1 MLFVLSL
8 LFMMRATLKRLNVF
22 DPAFMRKVKRTLSAY
37 KGSMETSAK
46 KSMSREAFVDIDEKG
61 AAWYLGH
68 MQSATTVLAEKV
80 RDADFILE
88 IRDARLPFTTENPNI
103 RKLTAGK
110 PRLVIFNKAELAN
123 EDCNRAIQAYYENSG
138 AFALFTSAQRCWKD
152 VVEAVQRFTTHVL
165 PPQPYKTV
173 AQVGLVVGMPNVG
186 KSTLI
191 NSLRLAH
198 EYQFHREDFRRSRA
212 PETVSITPGTTR
224 GMKLVPL
231 SKDPPVVLYDTPG
244 LTLPGCFTKE
254 AGLKLAACGI
264 IPTNDVSLP
273 QGMVARYIYDILV
286 AAGSSEHMA
295 ECLHLPR
302 IPISFDDCVAM
313 ICERSG
319 SSGQTEM
326 GNLDPV
332 RAQRFFVHD
341 FTVGNLGKI
350 TLDALPRR
358 VLRSAEPPSSA
369 PLLEGGDSSEF
380 GSSAGRDDDDF
391 VMTHHVET
399 TDVVDRYPDHMRDV
413 LEALKG
419 PLRHNSNNNSEGG
432 RVGRDAAR
440 RSSASVGGADESSA
454 DTVISRKRGPI
465 SRATAYDEQL
475 KRHTRLAPGR

>member
-1 MLFVLSL
+1 
-8 LFMMRATLKRLNVF
+8 MRASCRRWNVF
-22 DPAFMRKVKRTLSAY
+22 DPAFMRKVKRTLNAY
-37 KGSMETSAK
+37 KGSMEGSAK
-46 KSMSREAFVDIDEKG
+46 KAMSREAFVDIDEKG

-80 RDADFILE
+80 KDADFILE

-123 EDCNRAIQAYYENSG
+123 EDCNRAIQEYYENNG
-138 AFALFTSAQRCWKD
+138 TFALFTSAQRCWKD
-152 VVEAVQRFTTHVL
+152 VVESVQRFTTHIL

-173 AQVGLVVGMPNVG
+173 AHVGLVVGMPNVG

-254 AGLKLAACGI
+254 SGLKLAACGI
-264 IPTNDVSLP
+264 IPMNDVSLP
-273 QGMVARYIYDILV
+273 QGMVARYLYDIL
-286 AAGSSEHMA
+286 AASGSSEHMA

-302 IPISFDDCVAM
+302 VPISFDDCIAM

-341 FTVGNLGKI
+341 FMMGNMGKI
-350 TLDALPRR
+350 TLDVLPRR
-358 VLRSAEPPSSA
+358 VLRSSQPLNAA
-369 PLLEGGDSSEF
+369 PLLESGSTAYEGPNGAAASSDADEY
-380 GSSAGRDDDDF
+380 
-391 VMTHHVET
+391 VLTHHVET

-419 PLRHNSNNNSEGG
+419 PLHSGGTVRRGNRGGSPNGSSTGASSGGG
-432 RVGRDAAR
+432 RTRDAAD
-440 RSSASVGGADESSA
+440 A
-454 DTVISRKRGPI
+454 VISRKRGPI
-465 SRATAYDEQL
+465 SRATAFDTQL

>member
-1 MLFVLSL
+1 MRTTLS
-8 LFMMRATLKRLNVF
+8 RCNVF

-37 KGSMETSAK
+37 KGSMEGSAK

-68 MQSATTVLAEKV
+68 MQSASTMLAEKV
-80 RDADFILE
+80 KDADFVLE
-88 IRDARLPFTTENPNI
+88 IRDARLPFTTENPNLRRI
-103 RKLTAGK
+103 TAGK
-110 PRLVIFNKAELAN
+110 PRLVIFNKSELSN
-123 EDCNRAIQAYYENSG
+123 EDCNRSIQEFYERG
-138 AFALFTSAQRCWKD
+138 GTFALFTSAQRCWKD

-173 AQVGLVVGMPNVG
+173 AHVGLVVGMPNVG

-191 NSLRLAH
+191 NALRLAH

-212 PETVSITPGTTR
+212 PETVSIRPGTTR

-273 QGMVARYIYDILV
+273 QGMVARYIYDILS

-302 IPISFDDCVAM
+302 VPISFDDCVAM

-332 RAQRFFVHD
+332 KAQRFFVHD
-341 FTVGNLGKI
+341 FTMGNLGKI

-358 VLRSAEPPSSA
+358 VLRSTQPPSS
-369 PLLEGGDSSEF
+369 PLLESGTGDTAGSSGGDANAE
-380 GSSAGRDDDDF
+380 DDY

-399 TDVVDRYPDHMRDV
+399 SDVVERYPDHMRDV
-413 LEALKG
+413 LESLKG
-419 PLRHNSNNNSEGG
+419 PLHTAGG
-432 RVGRDAAR
+432 AAR
-440 RSSASVGGADESSA
+440 RGAAPTVSNTA

-465 SRATAYDEQL
+465 SRATAIDEQL

>member
-1 MLFVLSL
+1 
-8 LFMMRATLKRLNVF
+8 MRVTVGRWNVF
-22 DPAFMRKVKRTLSAY
+22 DPAFMRKVKRTLNAY
-37 KGSMETSAK
+37 KGSMEGSTK
-46 KSMSREAFVDIDEKG
+46 KTMSREAFVDIDEKG

-68 MQSATTVLAEKV
+68 MQSATTMLAEKV
-80 RDADFILE
+80 KDSDFILE

-123 EDCNRAIQAYYENSG
+123 EDCSRAIQAYYESIG
-138 AFALFTSAQRCWKD
+138 TFALFTSAQRCWKD
-152 VVEAVQRFTTHVL
+152 VVEAVQRFTTHIL

-173 AQVGLVVGMPNVG
+173 AHIGLVVGMPNVG

-254 AGLKLAACGI
+254 SGLKLAACGI

-273 QGMVARYIYDILV
+273 QGMVARYIYDIL
-286 AAGSSEHMA
+286 AASGSAEHMA

-302 IPISFDDCVAM
+302 VPISFDDCVAM

-341 FTVGNLGKI
+341 FMMGNLGKI
-350 TLDALPRR
+350 TLDVLPRR
-358 VLRSAEPPSSA
+358 VLRSSHAPSAS
-369 PLLEGGDSSEF
+369 PLLEGGSGES
-380 GSSAGRDDDDF
+380 GSAG
-391 VMTHHVET
+391 VHGGEEEYVWTHHVET
-399 TDVVDRYPDHMRDV
+399 TDVVDRYPDHMRDI
-413 LEALKG
+413 LESLKG
-419 PLRHNSNNNSEGG
+419 PLHNDSTGQRRG
-432 RVGRDAAR
+432 ATAGAR
-440 RSSASVGGADESSA
+440 NPA

-465 SRATAYDEQL
+465 SRATAFDEQL

>member
-1 MLFVLSL
+1 
-8 LFMMRATLKRLNVF
+8 MRTTVRQCNVF
-22 DPAFMRKVKRTLSAY
+22 DPAFMRKVKRTLNAY
-37 KGSMETSAK
+37 KSSMETSTK
-46 KSMSREAFVDIDEKG
+46 KCMSREAFVDIDEKG

-68 MQSATTVLAEKV
+68 MQSAVTMLADKV
-80 RDADFILE
+80 KDADFILE

-110 PRLVIFNKAELAN
+110 PRLIIFNKAELSN
-123 EDCNRAIQAYYENSG
+123 EDSNRAIQEYYERNG

-152 VVEAVQRFTTHVL
+152 VMEAVQRFTTHIL
-165 PPQPYKTV
+165 PPLPYKTV
-173 AQVGLVVGMPNVG
+173 AHVGLVVGMPNVG

-198 EYQFHREDFRRSRA
+198 EYQFHREDFRRSRS
-212 PETVSITPGTTR
+212 PETVSIKPGTTR

-254 AGLKLAACGI
+254 SGLKLAACSI

-286 AAGSSEHMA
+286 ASGSSEHMA

-302 IPISFDDCVAM
+302 VPITFDDCIAM

-319 SSGQTEM
+319 TSGQTEM

-332 RAQRFFVHD
+332 RAHRFFVHD
-341 FTVGNLGKI
+341 FTMGNLGKI
-350 TLDALPRR
+350 TLDVLPRR
-358 VLRSAEPPSSA
+358 VLRSAQSSL
-369 PLLEGGDSSEF
+369 PLLESGGSTATADGGPAA
-380 GSSAGRDDDDF
+380 GSDDDGY
-391 VMTHHVET
+391 VWTHHVESS
-399 TDVVDRYPDHMRDV
+399 DVVERYPDHMHDV
-413 LEALKG
+413 LQSLKG
-419 PLRHNSNNNSEGG
+419 PLHYDGMPGRHGASS
-432 RVGRDAAR
+432 V
-440 RSSASVGGADESSA
+440 RSVASPPDCII
-454 DTVISRKRGPI
+454 ISRKKGPI
-465 SRATAYDEQL
+465 SRATAFDEQL

>member
-1 MLFVLSL
+1 MLVTP
-8 LFMMRATLKRLNVF
+8 RRWNVF
-22 DPAFMRKVKRTLSAY
+22 DPAFMRKVKRTLRAY
-37 KGSMETSAK
+37 QGSMEGSAK
-46 KSMSREAFVDIDEKG
+46 KSTSREAFVDIDEKG

-68 MQSATTVLAEKV
+68 MQSATTQLAEKV
-80 RDADFILE
+80 KDADFILE

-103 RKLTAGK
+103 RKLTSGK
-110 PRLVIFNKAELAN
+110 PRLIIFNKAELSN
-123 EDCNRAIQAYYENSG
+123 EDCNRAIQEYYENNG
-138 AFALFTSAQRCWKD
+138 NFALFTSAQRCWRD
-152 VVEAVQRFTTHVL
+152 VVEAVQRFTTHIL

-173 AQVGLVVGMPNVG
+173 AHVGLVVGMPNVG

-254 AGLKLAACGI
+254 SGLKLAACGI

-273 QGMVARYIYDILV
+273 QGMVARYIYDIL
-286 AAGSSEHMA
+286 AASGSSEHMA

-302 IPISFDDCVAM
+302 VPISFDDCVAM

-326 GNLDPV
+326 GNIDPV

-341 FTVGNLGKI
+341 FTVGNMGKV
-350 TLDALPRR
+350 TLDVLPRR
-358 VLRSAEPPSSA
+358 VLRSSQAPSSS
-369 PLLEGGDSSEF
+369 PLLESGNDESSGANFASSVHDSKDEYTW
-380 GSSAGRDDDDF
+380 
-391 VMTHHVET
+391 THHVET

-413 LEALKG
+413 LQSLNG
-419 PLRHNSNNNSEGG
+419 PLHNGGTVRHGS
-432 RVGRDAAR
+432 
-440 RSSASVGGADESSA
+440 SSAIRFK
-454 DTVISRKRGPI
+454 DTAAGVISRKKGPI
-465 SRATAYDEQL
+465 SQATAFDEQL
-475 KRHTRLAPGR
+475 KRHTKLAPGR

>member
-1 MLFVLSL
+1 
-8 LFMMRATLKRLNVF
+8 MRVTRPRCNVF
-22 DPAFMRKVKRTLSAY
+22 DPAFMRTVKRTLNAY
-37 KGSMETSAK
+37 KHSMESSSK

-68 MQSATTVLAEKV
+68 MQSAVTMLADKV
-80 RDADFILE
+80 KDVDFILE

-110 PRLVIFNKAELAN
+110 PRLIIFNKAELSN
-123 EDCNRAIQAYYENSG
+123 EDSNRAIQEYYERQG

-152 VVEAVQRFTTHVL
+152 VVEAMQRFTTHILTPL
-165 PPQPYKTV
+165 PFKTV
-173 AQVGLVVGMPNVG
+173 AHVGLVVGMPNVG

-254 AGLKLAACGI
+254 SGLKLAACGI
-264 IPTNDVSLP
+264 IPCNDVSLP
-273 QGMVARYIYDILV
+273 QGMVARYIYDLLV
-286 AAGSSEHMA
+286 ASGSSEHMA

-302 IPISFDDCVAM
+302 VPISFDDCVAM

-319 SSGQTEM
+319 TSGQTEM
-326 GNLDPV
+326 GNLDPA
-332 RAQRFFVHD
+332 RAHRFFAHD
-341 FTVGNLGKI
+341 FTMGHLGKI
-350 TLDALPRR
+350 TLDVLPRR
-358 VLRSAEPPSSA
+358 VLRNAQSPT
-369 PLLEGGDSSEF
+369 PLLASGSSTAAGGDAQA
-380 GSSAGRDDDDF
+380 AGADSDGF
-391 VMTHHVET
+391 VWTHHVET
-399 TDVVDRYPDHMRDV
+399 SDVVDRYPDHMRDV
-413 LEALKG
+413 LESLKG
-419 PLRHNSNNNSEGG
+419 PLHHNGYPLRHG
-432 RVGRDAAR
+432 
-440 RSSASVGGADESSA
+440 RSSATRVEDPSDC
-454 DTVISRKRGPI
+454 TIISRKKGPI
-465 SRATAYDEQL
+465 SRATGFDEQL